1 MGLPDAV
8 TAAVILAGA
17 VYLLYRSLWK
27 GGGSCHGCDGG
38 ACRPSSRGHAGLV
51 RLGGTERVR
60 ARKP

>member
-38 ACRPSSRGHAGLV
+38 AVPVLVAGSRRLV